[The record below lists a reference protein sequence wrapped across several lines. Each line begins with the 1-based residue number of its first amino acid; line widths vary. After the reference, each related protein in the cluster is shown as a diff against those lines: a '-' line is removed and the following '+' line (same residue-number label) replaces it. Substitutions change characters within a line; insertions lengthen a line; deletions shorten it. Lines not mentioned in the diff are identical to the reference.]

1 MAAQQK
7 DKRTLIFNATTLPA
21 RLVIMASTDSEMP
34 CCTATAWGKLIETEI
49 SPNKGSDITMGG
61 DLKVPAYITDS
72 PSESKK
78 GVVIFPDVY
87 VIKLCKEKSFART
100 ANKLWQY

>member
-1 MAAQQK
+1 M
-7 DKRTLIFNATTLPA
+7 T
-21 RLVIMASTDSEMP
+21 STNTAEIP

-49 SPNKGSDITMGG
+49 SPTKGSDITIGG
-61 DLKVPAYITDS
+61 DMKVPAYITDS

-87 VIKLCKEKSFART
+87 VKDVPR
-100 ANKLWQY
+100 